1 MIEPVFEKGYP
12 SYDAVNRVESEYQ
25 IVDVDYVEKDAIL
38 KIEDWRVYF
47 QFDGNEQPTIV
58 DCIKYLVKEA
68 EKQYDTK
75 QKRLDRRRLG

>member
-1 MIEPVFEKGYP
+1 M
-12 SYDAVNRVESEYQ
+12 ANAEYK
-25 IVDVDYVEKDAIL
+25 ILEIDLWEKDAIL
-38 KIEDWRVYF
+38 EIEDWKVYF
-47 QFDGNEQPTIV
+47 QFDGTDQPTIV